1 MQIEINEQT
10 VDRQLVDAGMKS
22 DYEEQAVRLL
32 LFHLFC
38 AIRYYRDMTYA
49 EKVKAGFLY
58 RKKFKN
64 DYSLTGFLKERKRK
78 REKKNSPLHPSYKE
92 RETEVKEKEEK
103 THTHFTRVAD
113 LDLEERKKRF
123 LAECQSFGNQYD
135 HKEINKFFTYW
146 SMKGRKGGKMRFER
160 EAYWDTAGC
169 MERWMN
175 NNIAAT
181 DEKAMLQL
189 EKTKERAMKA
199 KNTADQQAIAAKRE
213 EDNAR
218 LEREIAERKQGA
230 VSYEEYL
237 KMKAAIKRE
246 QNQACLG
253 FAEREQARCETS
265 KVKSEK

>member
-49 EKVKAGFLY
+49 EKDKAGFLY
-58 RKKFKN
+58 RKKFEN
-64 DYSLTGFLKERKRK
+64 IYSLTSFFKERKRK
-78 REKKNSPLHPSYKE
+78 REKKKSPLHPSYKE

-103 THTHFTRVAD
+103 TSLST
-113 LDLEERKKRF
+113 ERATSSEIGERQKAF
-123 LAECQSFGNQYD
+123 WAECEQYIG
-135 HKEINKFFTYW
+135 KYERQMVMKFFYYW
-146 SMKGRKGGKMRFER
+146 AEEMNGTGIMLWETKKSWNTKFRLASWSKRSFEVN
-160 EAYWDTAGC
+160 DQ
-169 MERWMN
+169 
-175 NNIAAT
+175 AA
-181 DEKAMLQL
+181 ELRLA
-189 EKTKERAMKA
+189 KA
-199 KNTADQQAIAAKRE
+199 KGKQQAANTADQQAIAAKRE

-253 FAEREQARCETS
+253 FAECEQARCETS
-265 KVKSEK
+265 KIKKTKK

>member
-92 RETEVKEKEEK
+92 TETEVKEKEEK
-103 THTHFTRVAD
+103 IFFIAGREDFHQECLRYVGIYDEQRLAD
-113 LDLEERKKRF
+113 F
-123 LAECQSFGNQYD
+123 YN
-135 HKEINKFFTYW
+135 YW
-146 SMKGRKGGKMRFER
+146 SEADSDGKMRFQKESYWNTER
-160 EAYWDTAGC
+160 RLK
-169 MERWMN
+169 RWMN
-175 NNIAAT
+175 NSYSA
-181 DEKAMLQL
+181 D
-189 EKTKERAMKA
+189 
-199 KNTADQQAIAAKRE
+199 NTAAAIRLKRTRKKQTQEESAVNQREQAIAAKRE

-218 LEREIAERKQGA
+218 LEQEIEARKAGA
-230 VSYEEYL
+230 VSYEEWL
-237 KMKAAIKRE
+237 KMKK
-246 QNQACLG
+246 
-253 FAEREQARCETS
+253 
-265 KVKSEK
+265 